1 MHFEIRH
8 QFDAPKDR
16 IAEALLDPKYLEFV
30 LERHGVLLEVE
41 PKKRE
46 ENEREVRR
54 TVRYRPKPVIEKVGP
69 KTVPPEWFAFMEESR
84 FDKATKTLQFDN
96 VPTSTSI
103 QKMLINKGTIRLH
116 EIGPGRTER
125 VVEGELKLVL
135 PFLLK
140 PLAMVAERLIHVEA
154 VKLLDRE
161 AEVLTEWLSK

>member
-8 QFDAPKDR
+8 QFDASKEQ

-41 PKKRE
+41 PKKRD

-103 QKMLINKGTIRLH
+103 QKMLVNKGTIRLN
-116 EIGPGRTER
+116 EIGPNRTER